1 MALHFYPYNEAP
13 MPERVG
19 FARRFLAAMLDNLL
33 VSILALGMAL
43 SLGSTILHL
52 VKPEGDST
60 EFSIFSENSDDA
72 NDNDDDAANNARSS
86 SAQLFGMPE
95 ETYTVLL
102 IANSIMTLLYSLLE
116 LFTGASVG
124 KRLMGLRIATD
135 TAERASRSLL
145 LRRWWVKFGGYLFVL
160 IPFLSTIGSIWGFM
174 ISCGFL
180 LTLGASH
187 QALHD
192 MAVHSAVFFK
202 ADIDG
207 LDIDEMNTANIS

>member
-1 MALHFYPYNEAP
+1 MALHLYPYNEVP
-13 MPERVG
+13 TPERVG

-33 VSILALGMAL
+33 VSVLALGMAL
-43 SLGSTILHL
+43 SLGSTIVRVLQPHS
-52 VKPEGDST
+52 DST
-60 EFSIFSENSDDA
+60 EFSIFGENSDEA
-72 NDNDDDAANNARSS
+72 NEDEDGARSPS
-86 SAQLFGMPE
+86 QQLLGMPE
-95 ETYTVLL
+95 ETFSVLL
-102 IANSIMTLLYSLLE
+102 IANSVMTLLYSLLE

-124 KRLMGLRIATD
+124 KRLLGLVIASD
-135 TAERASRSLL
+135 TAEPATRTLL

-192 MAVHSAVFFK
+192 MAVHSAVFFS
-202 ADIDG
+202 ADI
-207 LDIDEMNTANIS
+207 EH